1 MPDLDWNRE
10 TWDGNY
16 GWTGG
21 GEEWSQGWGGS
32 EAQWFGSIYP
42 RLHRTLP
49 TGCVLEIAPGFGRW
63 TKFLLPLCT
72 NYIGVDLSVTC
83 VSACRDVFARA
94 PHARFL
100 QNDGL
105 SLAEIA
111 DGSVDVVFSFD
122 SLVHAELDVLSQYI
136 PQIMQKL
143 TATGIAF
150 LHHSN
155 FLSVGANQDNPHC
168 RAVSVSAAKVADLVS
183 VNGGRVL
190 IQEIVNWGGHGA
202 TRLF

>member
-155 FLSVGANQDNPHC
+155 SK
-168 RAVSVSAAKVADLVS
+168 RS
-183 VNGGRVL
+183 
-190 IQEIVNWGGHGA
+190 
-202 TRLF
+202 